1 VGVQYGGRQATSC
14 GNRGVGELQLT
25 VGEGRGAWCVG
36 CGVTASGLL

>member
-25 VGEGRGAWCVG
+25 VGEGRGAWCLVR
-36 CGVTASGLL
+36 GLRRDG